1 MNKLAKS
8 ILRYRWVIIF
18 IVLVFTGF
26 TGYQITKMEIN
37 SDVISSL
44 PDDDPDAA
52 LLKRIATQFGS
63 NKMGMV
69 ILEADDIF
77 QTQIIKDVQNLT
89 DTIKEIDGVMSVTSL
104 TNIID
109 ISELGI
115 GTLVDPY
122 DIPEEP
128 GELEALRQRVNE
140 KEMYKGSIVSEDGT
154 ATLIIFALTEEAN
167 VEEVATAVFDKTQSM
182 DIEETLYYAG
192 SPMMVTS
199 ISALIRNDL
208 TRLLPIAFILIAL
221 ILALFFK
228 SFRGVILPLITVAI
242 AIVWTMGI
250 MALLG
255 YKMSMISNNIPII
268 LLAVGSAYTIHVLN
282 RINMMKDTDRRKAL
296 LKALIYIFI
305 PVLLAA
311 ITTAIGFM
319 SFIFGAYLEMI
330 RDFGIFTSMGTFFAA
345 ALSLFFVPALIAA
358 FGIYSKKARTN
369 NEGSKNHLLDKYFLI
384 RLKNLL
390 IKHPKYT
397 LTTWG
402 ILIGISIVGIFMI
415 KRSVDIQEYF
425 KKDNPARKAENIMIN
440 KFGGSKPIFVLF
452 KGDIQSPEVLNTM
465 IETADY
471 MKRSPDVYT
480 TNSVANLVKEVNFG
494 MGEGIRRIPPEK
506 DMVEQLWAFTLDG
519 NEILRTY
526 VNEDLTEAVIISKF
540 MSPDNKAKI
549 AFAEYMDEFL
559 QANSREDCEI
569 EITGMPFV
577 DVTMDRSLINSQFGS
592 LSIAI
597 IMVIIFVGL
606 ILRSLK
612 TGIFATIP
620 IIAAIIILFGVMGFS
635 GIPLNV
641 ATVLVA
647 SVALGIGIDY
657 SIHVISNVKYLMK
670 THEDDMGHALE
681 ETILI
686 SGKAIVINVISVSA
700 GFLILLFSEMVPLQY
715 FGFLVA
721 LSMIGSGVGSLTLL
735 PVILILDNRRVKRIN
750 SKKK

>member
-1 MNKLAKS
+1 MNKLAKF
-8 ILRYRWVIIF
+8 ILRYRRVII
-18 IVLVFTGF
+18 ILVVVLTGF
-26 TGYQITKMEIN
+26 TGYQITKMQIN

-52 LLKRIATQFGS
+52 LLKRVATQFGS
-63 NKMGMV
+63 NMMGMV
-69 ILEADDIF
+69 ILESDDTL
-77 QTQIIKDVQNLT
+77 QKETLEHVLQ
-89 DTIKEIDGVMSVTSL
+89 IKETIEGMDGIIYVHSL

-109 ISELGI
+109 ISEIGI
-115 GTLVDPY
+115 GNLVDIY
-122 DIPEEP
+122 DLPDTEE
-128 GELEALRQRVNE
+128 ELLALKERVFS

-154 ATLIIFALTEEAN
+154 ATLIVFSLSEDAN
-167 VEEVATAVFDKTQSM
+167 IEEVANAVMEKTQAM
-182 DIEETLYYAG
+182 DLPETLYYAG

-199 ISALIRNDL
+199 IAKLISSDL
-208 TRLLPIAFILIAL
+208 TFLLPIAFLLIAL

-228 SFRGVILPLITVAI
+228 TVRGVLLPLITVVI
-242 AIVWTMGI
+242 AIVWTLGI

-282 RINMMKDTDRRKAL
+282 RINEMKDTDRRKAL

-330 RDFGIFTSMGTFFAA
+330 REFGIFTSLGTFFAA
-345 ALSLFFVPALIAA
+345 LLSLFFIPALIAS
-358 FGIYSKKARTN
+358 FSIYNKGANRNTR
-369 NEGSKNHLLDKYFLI
+369 GSKNTLLENYFLI
-384 RLKNLL
+384 PLKNLL
-390 IKHPKYT
+390 VEHPKYI
-397 LTTWG
+397 LTSWTVL
-402 ILIGISIVGIFMI
+402 ILISIIGIFMI

-425 KKDNPARKAENIMIN
+425 KKDNPARTAENIMIN
-440 KFGGSKPIFVLF
+440 KFGGSKPIFVVF
-452 KGDIQSPEVLNTM
+452 QGDIMNPDVLNT
-465 IETADY
+465 IVTTSEY
-471 MKRSPDVYT
+471 MKQSPDVRT
-480 TNSVANLVKEVNFG
+480 TQSIANLIMEINLAI
-494 MGEGIRRIPPEK
+494 GEGIRRIPPEQ
-506 DMVEQLWAFTLDG
+506 DMVEQLWSFSLDG
-519 NEILRTY
+519 NDIVRTY
-526 VNEDLTEAVIISKF
+526 VNEDLDEAIIISKF
-540 MSPDNKAKI
+540 ISPDNKAKKE
-549 AFAEYMDEFL
+549 FAAYMKSFIEEH
-559 QANSREDCEI
+559 STEDCKI

-577 DVTMDRSLINSQFGS
+577 DITMDTSLIRSQFGS

-620 IIAAIIILFGVMGFS
+620 IIAAITILFGVMGFS
-635 GIPLNV
+635 GIPLNI

-657 SIHVISNVKYLMK
+657 SIHVISNVKHLMK
-670 THEDDMGHALE
+670 TRDDDISNALE

-700 GFLILLFSEMVPLQY
+700 GFLVLLFSEMVPLQY

-721 LSMIGSGVGSLTLL
+721 LSMICSGVGSLTLL
-735 PVILILDNRRVKRIN
+735 PVILILDNRKMKRIK
-750 SKKK
+750 SRQK

>member
-1 MNKLAKS
+1 MSKLAKS
-8 ILRYRWVIIF
+8 ILRYRLIIIL
-18 IVLVFTGF
+18 IVLVISGF

-37 SDVISSL
+37 SDVINSL

-69 ILEADDIF
+69 IVEADDIF
-77 QTQIIKDVQNLT
+77 QTHIIEDVLKLT
-89 DTIKEIDGVMSVTSL
+89 DTIKDIDGVMSVTSM

-122 DIPEEP
+122 DIPDEEY
-128 GELEALRQRVNE
+128 ELEALRQRVNE

-154 ATLIIFALTEEAN
+154 ATLIIFALSEEAN
-167 VEEVATAVFDKTQSM
+167 VEEVAIAVFDKTQAM
-182 DIEETLYYAG
+182 NLPETLYYAG
-192 SPMMVTS
+192 SPMMVSS
-199 ISALIRNDL
+199 ISALISNDL
-208 TRLLPIAFILIAL
+208 ITLLPIAFLLIAL

-228 SFRGVILPLITVAI
+228 TKRGVVLPLINVAL

-250 MALLG
+250 MALFG

-282 RINMMKDTDRRKAL
+282 RINQMKDTDRRKAL
-296 LKALIYIFI
+296 IRAMIYIFI

-330 RDFGIFTSMGTFFAA
+330 RDFGIFTSLGTFFAA
-345 ALSLFFVPALIAA
+345 LLSLFFTPALIASLS
-358 FGIYSKKARTN
+358 IYSKKAQKENGTD
-369 NEGSKNHLLDKYFLI
+369 KNKLLDKYFLI
-384 RLKNLL
+384 PLKELL

-402 ILIGISIVGIFMI
+402 ILIGISIIGIFLI

-465 IETADY
+465 LETADY
-471 MKRSPDVYT
+471 MKKSPDVYT
-480 TNSVANLVKEVNFG
+480 TNSIANLIKEVNFG
-494 MGEGIRRIPPEK
+494 MGEGVRRIPPEK
-506 DMVEQLWAFTLDG
+506 DMIEQLWAFSLDG

-526 VNEDLTEAVIISKF
+526 VNEDLSEAIIISKF
-540 MSPDNKAKI
+540 MSPDNIAKME
-549 AFAEYMDEFL
+549 FARYMNEFI
-559 QANSREDCEI
+559 SKHSSEECEI

-635 GIPLNV
+635 GIPLNI

-670 THEDDMGHALE
+670 THEDDISHALE

-700 GFLILLFSEMVPLQY
+700 GFLVLLFSEMVPLQY

-735 PVILILDNRRVKRIN
+735 PVILILDNRRMKRIN
-750 SKKK
+750 AKKK